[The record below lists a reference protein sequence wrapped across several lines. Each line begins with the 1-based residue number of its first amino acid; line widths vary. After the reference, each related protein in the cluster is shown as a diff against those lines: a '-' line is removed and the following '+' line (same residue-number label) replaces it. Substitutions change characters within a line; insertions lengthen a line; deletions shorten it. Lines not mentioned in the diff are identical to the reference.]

1 MGALDFFTIYR
12 HIPKVISACGKGGQ
26 WERALELLEPGY
38 VRVIGL
44 WGKKKEEQRTKKGEV
59 FKNNVSQGIKD
70 KAH

>member
-38 VRVIGL
+38 VRVIEWFVGE
-44 WGKKKEEQRTKKGEV
+44 EEQRTKKGEV